1 MNNQEFTEIFKAAID
16 GCREILSTKGTEY
29 AGNENRLANF
39 EEVASGTGTTP
50 LQVCMVY
57 LMKHI
62 RALQKEAA
70 TGIASVESSSRV
82 QDCINYLIFYEAIRL
97 KQKRVGLQRPELVDD
112 SDIRVNRSNQLSD
125 EEDRP
130 YSFDNPGFGDTR
142 RTRDKQ

>member
-1 MNNQEFTEIFKAAID
+1 MNNQEFAEIFKVTID
-16 GCREILSTKGTEY
+16 GCKESLNTKGTEY
-29 AGNENRLANF
+29 AEKENRLANF

-97 KQKRVGLQRPELVDD
+97 KQKRVGLQRPGLADD
-112 SDIRVNRSNQLSD
+112 GDIRVNRSNQLSD

-130 YSFDNPGFGDTR
+130 YRFDNTGFDDR
-142 RTRDKQ
+142 RSRDKQ